1 MAIRGCSFLAVLY
14 AVTTWG
20 AVFIVRR
27 SLGSSRRGAG
37 MSERPPIVVRLL
49 KGFGRFWWD
58 FLVGDT
64 PELFVAVVVIVG
76 GIAILSEVGH
86 FNVACDHRAAA
97 CRAVRAA
104 MVTGTS
110 DSPIPREVSQ
120 AAGSS

>member
-1 MAIRGCSFLAVLY
+1 
-14 AVTTWG
+14 
-20 AVFIVRR
+20 
-27 SLGSSRRGAG
+27 

-86 FNVACDHRAAA
+86 FNVASIIVLPLAVLFALRWSLGRAI
-97 CRAVRAA
+97 RQ
-104 MVTGTS
+104 S
-110 DSPIPREVSQ
+110 REK
-120 AAGSS
+120 